1 MSVAVALFAAG
12 RGSRLGGDAAK
23 PVLEWRGRPLL
34 AWALDA
40 AVASGCSP
48 VLVTVG
54 YRADDVRAAIAAPTP
69 RASDEY
75 PPPAG
80 ENRHL
85 LVGGEGAMGVEVVEN
100 PAWEEGIAASLRAV
114 LTVLEDRGDVT
125 AVCVG
130 LADQPRVGP
139 DAYRRLA
146 AAHEAGAE
154 LAVATYDGRRGNPVL
169 LARSLWPQ
177 AMELQGDAGARQLML
192 THSVVEVPCE
202 GTGHADDVDTLEDLG
217 NLQEDQ

>member
-1 MSVAVALFAAG
+1 L
-12 RGSRLGGDAAK
+12 
-23 PVLEWRGRPLL
+23 LEWRGRPLL

-40 AVASGCSP
+40 AVASGLAP

-54 YRADDVRAAIAAPTP
+54 YRADDVRAAIAAPDP
-69 RASDEY
+69 RTSDTS
-75 PPPAG
+75 AG
-80 ENRHL
+80 PDRNNRHL
-85 LVGGEGAMGVEVVEN
+85 LGERAGERVEVVEN

-146 AAHEAGAE
+146 AAHDAGAE

-192 THSVVEVPCE
+192 THSVATRVVEVPCE